1 MKLLRTIRLDSSD
14 TFIFREAAEPGE
26 WAIPGAFM
34 FADVDPEHLKGK
46 ERSAFRSG
54 FLGIPS
60 LGWSTLA
67 QIVEVDADGHAAA
80 VDALARCLCDRLGA
94 PDFITARCAAEE
106 EVAFA
111 ASLYNPPADTLIA
124 LQRDCENPI
133 IRERFR
139 TLRPRGGP
147 KPLRAF
153 SFLEVE
159 GDDEP
164 AETFDLAKLAD
175 RDCG

>member
-1 MKLLRTIRLDSSD
+1 MKLLRTIRLDPSD
-14 TFIFREAAEPGE
+14 TFIFQEAANPGE
-26 WAIPGAFM
+26 WAVPGAFM
-34 FADVDPEHLKGK
+34 FSDVDPENLEGK

-60 LGWSTLA
+60 LGGSTLA
-67 QIVEVDADGHAAA
+67 QIVGVGADGHAAA

-94 PDFITARCAAEE
+94 PDFTTAKCAATE

-111 ASLYNPPADTLIA
+111 ASLCNQPADTLIA
-124 LQRDCENPI
+124 LQRDCKNHI

-139 TLRPRGGP
+139 TLRPRGAP
-147 KPLRAF
+147 KPFRAF
-153 SFLEVE
+153 SFFEIE

-164 AETFDLAKLAD
+164 EETFELAKLAD
-175 RDCG
+175 REGG

>member
-1 MKLLRTIRLDSSD
+1 MKLLRTIRLDPSD
-14 TFIFREAAEPGE
+14 TFIFREAADPGE
-26 WAIPGAFM
+26 WAVPGTFM
-34 FADVDPEHLKGK
+34 FSDVDPENLEGK

-67 QIVEVDADGHAAA
+67 QIVEVDADDYAAI

-94 PDFITARCAAEE
+94 PDFTTAKCAAKE

-111 ASLYNPPADTLIA
+111 ASLCNQPIDTLIA
-124 LQRDCENPI
+124 LQRDWENQI

-139 TLRPRGGP
+139 TLRPRGAP

-153 SFLEVE
+153 SFFEVE

-164 AETFDLAKLAD
+164 EDTFELAKLAD
-175 RDCG
+175 RERG